1 MADQPIDL
9 PHLRT
14 LIGLRV
20 RYLGDDCTVVEVLDE
35 PPTLVLEAAN
45 HPTIHADAHGRATK
59 FGRGN
64 HLVRVLS
71 TDRLSLGNELLLMEL
86 ID

>member
-1 MADQPIDL
+1 MADRPIDL
-9 PHLRT
+9 PHLRA

-59 FGRGN
+59 LGRGN

-71 TDRLSLGNELLLMEL
+71 PDRLALGNDLLLLELL
-86 ID
+86 D

>member
-1 MADQPIDL
+1 MDEVIDL
-9 PHLRT
+9 PHLRA

-20 RYLGDDCTVVEVLDE
+20 RYLGEICLIVEVLNE
-35 PPTLVLEAAN
+35 PPTLVLEAIAGN
-45 HPTIHADAHGRATK
+45 PTIQSDAHGRATK

-64 HLVRVLS
+64 LLVRVLS
-71 TDRLSLGNELLLMEL
+71 PDRLSLGNDLLHLEL